1 MNECFTLGLIYIV
14 FCFTEIVGS
23 PFQRYQI
30 GFIFIAGMSM
40 CIFVHLYFIFKDM
53 ANQLIAVLKNRVH
66 QSSYKTRKKAVSVCA
81 CFTKRQNKTSV
92 VVKKANQEQEQE
104 PEEEPEDG
112 MILAKVK
119 AGGDVTMKVN
129 DVNYLRDLREDEEA
143 QMSSQVHLGPSQDPT
158 PLLISQLDIP
168 LPNDDFI
175 VNGNTITDKQR

>member
-53 ANQLIAVLKNRVH
+53 ASQLVAVLKKRVH

-92 VVKKANQEQEQE
+92 VVKKANQEQEL
-104 PEEEPEDG
+104 EDG
-112 MILAKVK
+112 MILAKGKV
-119 AGGDVTMKVN
+119 GGDVTMKVH
-129 DVNYLRDLREDEEA
+129 DVNDLRDLRED
-143 QMSSQVHLGPSQDPT
+143 
-158 PLLISQLDIP
+158 
-168 LPNDDFI
+168 
-175 VNGNTITDKQR
+175 